1 MTRFSAD
8 TGAERRSLVAD
19 AIAAHRDRE
28 SPFLTIE
35 TQRSEV
41 APAEAGPA
49 PWVQFAADRGLLNL
63 DCTADE
69 LAAIESVVGDFGGAR
84 IVERTAPEEAD
95 GINLQI
101 AVEGD
106 DERIATLIE
115 SLFRDGFGLAD
126 GYRAWATR
134 I

>member
-1 MTRFSAD
+1 MTRFSAE
-8 TGAERRSLVAD
+8 TGAERRTLFAE
-19 AIAAHRDRE
+19 AIAAHRERE

-35 TQRSEV
+35 AQRSEG
-41 APAEAGPA
+41 APTEDGPA
-49 PWVQFAADRGLLNL
+49 PWVQFATDAGLLNL
-63 DCTADE
+63 DCTDE
-69 LAAIESVVGDFGGAR
+69 EIDAVESVVREFGGAR

-106 DERIATLIE
+106 EERIATLIE
-115 SLFRDGFGLAD
+115 SLFRDGFGLAED
-126 GYRAWATR
+126 YWAWATR